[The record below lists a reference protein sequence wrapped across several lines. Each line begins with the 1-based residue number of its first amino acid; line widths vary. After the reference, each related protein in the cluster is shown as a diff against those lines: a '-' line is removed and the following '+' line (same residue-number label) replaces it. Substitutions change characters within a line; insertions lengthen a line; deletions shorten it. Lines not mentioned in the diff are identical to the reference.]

1 MTSVTSN
8 RPAGPATRPRGRM
21 RWFMLALV
29 MLVTCLNYLDRANLS
44 IAAPLIQKEYGL
56 DPATLGLIFSAFGW
70 SYMLALPFS
79 GVILDKIGPRL
90 LYSVAIL
97 GWSVAT
103 IAVGLVNSV
112 TGLIGARV
120 AVGLFEAPALP
131 TNVHCVTAWHPD
143 NERAFAVG
151 AYTAM
156 QYVAAGFLTPVLAW
170 ILVQFGWREVFYIT
184 GALGF
189 LVTVLW
195 AVYYREPKNSR
206 ATPEELA
213 YISGG
218 GGLSQAPATG
228 DQPKE
233 DKGFKW
239 SNIRELLSHR
249 QVWGMFVGQF
259 SVQTTL
265 FFFITWFPTYLING
279 KGMTVLKGGV
289 YSAIPFLVAVL
300 GALLGGKLSGWML
313 QRGMSNTVARKAPV
327 IAGFLLSAVI
337 IGANYTS
344 SINLVIVFMSIAF
357 FGQAMAS
364 TVTGALLSDIAPRGM
379 IGTLG
384 GILYFVANAGGTLA
398 PIVVGFI
405 VKQTGG
411 FNLALGYVSF
421 IALLGVLAYLFVLG
435 PVYRIEIK
443 PKG

>member
-1 MTSVTSN
+1 
-8 RPAGPATRPRGRM
+8 
-21 RWFMLALV
+21 MLALV

-79 GVILDKIGPRL
+79 GVILDKIGPRV
-90 LYSVAIL
+90 LYSFAIV
-97 GWSVAT
+97 GWSIAT
-103 IAVGLVNSV
+103 VAVGLAS
-112 TGLIGARV
+112 TIAGLVGARV

-170 ILVQFGWREVFYIT
+170 ILVMFGWREVFYIT

-189 LVTVLW
+189 LVAAIWFL
-195 AVYYREPKNSR
+195 YYREPQNSR
-206 ATPEELA
+206 ASAEELA

-218 GGLSQAPATG
+218 GGLSQAPEAAAEAA
-228 DQPKE
+228 KASE
-233 DKGFKW
+233 DKRFKW
-239 SNIRELLSHR
+239 ANIGALLSHR

-337 IGANYTS
+337 IGANYTN
-344 SINLVIVFMSIAF
+344 SINLVIVFMSVAF

-435 PVYRIEIK
+435 PVYRISID
-443 PKG
+443 PKAARAGGAQ